1 MRLSPPSLGSSVKIQ
16 AGTLAFGNDKNL
28 WLRKERN
35 DKNTYWSSFA
45 ELDLELGIPRNEEGT
60 YNYLQI
66 EWEIPNFGIFN
77 LTYINSGR
85 ITFQSFAN
93 NNDELLFLNVPLIRA
108 SSNKKRIYAFKDII
122 FDFID
127 DLRLIPDIDLQLI
140 TTMSQELNKLF
151 NVFLNGFYD
160 ISENYLDKNDYDF
173 QASIDFPLKRTFR
186 PNSDDLFVLDITNEE
201 QEPTPTPQS
210 DEFKPIWRVKTEQ
223 EFIDEFGDDWRR
235 SLSWNV
241 AGAMN
246 YLFGKPVTNPTFNG
260 ENFTPRSFV
269 TSRELGIDSGNDNT
283 WFLRQQMFKKI
294 QNDQPDEFKPIW
306 RVKTEQEF
314 INEFGDD
321 WRRSLSWNVA
331 GAMNYLF
338 GKPVT
343 NPTFNGENF
352 TPRSFVTSRELG
364 IDSGND
370 NTWFLRQQMFKKIQ
384 NDQPDEFKPIWRV
397 KTEQEFIN
405 EFGDD
410 WRRSLSWLRGS
421 DNMDYLFGKPVTNPN
436 FDGENLPPTRIDTAE
451 ELGIDSGGDNLW
463 ILDSYMFTKIENDQP
478 EPIDI
483 DDLEDGKLFC
493 KSKDNLRTFLKTDSE
508 TTELLMYTDGW
519 QFIQPTYWSNESFLI
534 SSTKKLI
541 DLSIAIDIELNY
553 ETGININ
560 YSNIKTRE
568 VISIEKITNP
578 TDFTSVIDEIREKV
592 GIDNELSQE
601 LSYLKKVFNR
611 DIWISQKIKCA
622 FVEQEFTPEIGKLL
636 LKGNLDTYLKISEDV
651 DRLELNS
658 NEFQYIQPWGIYD
671 DKFFQFEDTYNL
683 RTYGIYCKILL
694 NYKTG
699 IDIYFKNEK
708 NNKILSS
715 YNITSESVFLNAI
728 EEIRRFA
735 GFSPFE
741 RELDLIALLLSEGIW
756 RNRSIV
762 CDFVSGLPK
771 PKFQVGDRVKRVG
784 FFSILTIKT
793 ITAFD
798 DKKQEWDYD
807 LLNEGGVEVSLFE
820 SELELVSTE
829 IPTTSDCD
837 VDVSL
842 IDSQYVGQFYQQNK
856 NRIEALNPN
865 ISCLFLEALLSLSN
879 YEKCGDGVEIPMPQ
893 PKKEEKED
901 LLSQIRNL

>member
-1 MRLSPPSLGSSVKIQ
+1 
-16 AGTLAFGNDKNL
+16 
-28 WLRKERN
+28 
-35 DKNTYWSSFA
+35 
-45 ELDLELGIPRNEEGT
+45 
-60 YNYLQI
+60 
-66 EWEIPNFGIFN
+66 
-77 LTYINSGR
+77 
-85 ITFQSFAN
+85 
-93 NNDELLFLNVPLIRA
+93 
-108 SSNKKRIYAFKDII
+108 
-122 FDFID
+122 
-127 DLRLIPDIDLQLI
+127 
-140 TTMSQELNKLF
+140 
-151 NVFLNGFYD
+151 
-160 ISENYLDKNDYDF
+160 
-173 QASIDFPLKRTFR
+173 
-186 PNSDDLFVLDITNEE
+186 
-201 QEPTPTPQS
+201 
-210 DEFKPIWRVKTEQ
+210 
-223 EFIDEFGDDWRR
+223 
-235 SLSWNV
+235 
-241 AGAMN
+241 
-246 YLFGKPVTNPTFNG
+246 
-260 ENFTPRSFV
+260 
-269 TSRELGIDSGNDNT
+269 
-283 WFLRQQMFKKI
+283 
-294 QNDQPDEFKPIW
+294 
-306 RVKTEQEF
+306 
-314 INEFGDD
+314 
-321 WRRSLSWNVA
+321 
-331 GAMNYLF
+331 MNYLF

>member
-223 EFIDEFGDDWRR
+223 EFID
-235 SLSWNV
+235 
-241 AGAMN
+241 
-246 YLFGKPVTNPTFNG
+246 
-260 ENFTPRSFV
+260 
-269 TSRELGIDSGNDNT
+269 
-283 WFLRQQMFKKI
+283 
-294 QNDQPDEFKPIW
+294 
-306 RVKTEQEF
+306 
-314 INEFGDD
+314 EFGDD

>member
-1 MRLSPPSLGSSVKIQ
+1 MRLSPPSLGSSVKIEE
-16 AGTLAFGNDKNL
+16 GTLAFGNDKNL
-28 WLRKERN
+28 WIRKKRN
-35 DKNTYWSSFA
+35 DNNTYWSSFA
-45 ELDLELGIPRNEEGT
+45 ELDLELGIPRNEEVN

-66 EWEIPNFGIFN
+66 EWEIPDFGI
-77 LTYINSGR
+77 LSLSYINSGR
-85 ITFQSFAN
+85 ITFQCFAN
-93 NNDELLFLNVPLIRA
+93 NNEQLLYANVPLQKFDKLKNQIRLEA
-108 SSNKKRIYAFKDII
+108 LRGIVY
-122 FDFID
+122 DFSKNIVTD
-127 DLRLIPDIDLQLI
+127 DDTIKNSILKML
-140 TTMSQELNKLF
+140 QELNRFWRFIF
-151 NVFLNGFYD
+151 NNL
-160 ISENYLDKNDYDF
+160 SELQLRYSVKNDYDF
-173 QASIDFPLKRTFR
+173 QAEVDFPLKKTFR
-186 PNSDDLFVLDITNEE
+186 PSKNDLNNLDIMKFEEDEESE
-201 QEPTPTPQS
+201 QEPTPTP
-210 DEFKPIWRVKTEQ
+210 
-223 EFIDEFGDDWRR
+223 
-235 SLSWNV
+235 
-241 AGAMN
+241 
-246 YLFGKPVTNPTFNG
+246 
-260 ENFTPRSFV
+260 
-269 TSRELGIDSGNDNT
+269 
-283 WFLRQQMFKKI
+283 
-294 QNDQPDEFKPIW
+294 QPDEFKPIW

-314 INEFGDD
+314 ID
-321 WRRSLSWNVA
+321 
-331 GAMNYLF
+331 
-338 GKPVT
+338 
-343 NPTFNGENF
+343 
-352 TPRSFVTSRELG
+352 
-364 IDSGND
+364 
-370 NTWFLRQQMFKKIQ
+370 
-384 NDQPDEFKPIWRV
+384 
-397 KTEQEFIN
+397 

-463 ILDSYMFTKIENDQP
+463 ILDSYMFKKIQNDQP
-478 EPIDI
+478 EPIDV

-493 KSKDNLRTFLKTDSE
+493 KSLDNVNTFLKTDSE
-508 TTELLMYTDGW
+508 TTELLMYTNGW
-519 QFIQPTYWSNESFLI
+519 QFIQPTYWSNESFIIKATRKLLDLEI
-534 SSTKKLI
+534 SI
-541 DLSIAIDIELNY
+541 IIELSY
-553 ETGININ
+553 ETGINIY
-560 YSNIKTRE
+560 YSKIKTQE
-568 VISIEKITNP
+568 VIAINDITNP
-578 TDFTSVIDEIREKV
+578 TDFKSVIDEIREKV

-601 LSYLKKVFNR
+601 LGYLEKVYSR
-611 DIWISQKIKCA
+611 DIWKTKKIKCA
-622 FVEQEFTPEIGKLL
+622 FVEQESTPKIGKLL

-658 NEFQYIQPWGIYD
+658 DEFQYIQPWGIYD

-728 EEIRRFA
+728 ADIRRFA

-771 PKFQVGDRVKRVG
+771 PKFAVGDKVTKINNKKRI
-784 FFSILTIKT
+784 FT
-793 ITAFD
+793 ITSITTFD
-798 DKKQEWDYD
+798 DNEQQWDYD
-807 LLNEGGVEVSLFE
+807 VVEDINGNQLSYWE
-820 SELELVSTE
+820 NQLELVSTE
-829 IPTTSDCD
+829 LDTTNECD